1 MLKMKE
7 VKYAISSQADLGN
20 KIVDVLMDGEGYICI
35 KIESNKEG
43 MLPIN
48 HTLLLAPETASCL
61 YSCLH
66 SLANEPEK
74 YVFKQN
80 EEDNA

>member
-7 VKYAISSQADLGN
+7 IKYAVSSQADNGN
-20 KIVDVLMDGEGYICI
+20 KIVDVMMNEEGYTCI

-43 MLPIN
+43 MIPIN
-48 HTLLLAPETASCL
+48 HTLLLTKDTAECL

-66 SLANEPEK
+66 SLANNPEQFL
-74 YVFKQN
+74 FKK
-80 EEDNA
+80 EETNA

>member
-1 MLKMKE
+1 MLKMKDI
-7 VKYAISSQADLGN
+7 KYALSSQADNGN

-35 KIESNKEG
+35 KIESTKEG
-43 MLPIN
+43 MIPIN
-48 HTLLLAPETASCL
+48 HTLLLTPDTASCL

-66 SLANEPEK
+66 SLVNNPEK
-74 YVFKQN
+74 YVFEQN